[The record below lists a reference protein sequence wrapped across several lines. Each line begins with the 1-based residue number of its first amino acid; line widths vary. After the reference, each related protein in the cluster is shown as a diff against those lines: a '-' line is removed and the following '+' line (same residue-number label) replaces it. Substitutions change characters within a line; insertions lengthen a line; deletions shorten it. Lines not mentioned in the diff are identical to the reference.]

1 MSRSTHDF
9 ELALPSGDQP
19 GASLQSADRMWMFC
33 TAVGRIAPSQVLR
46 ARLARVK
53 YAESTR
59 IRLNEYH
66 ATLGIYTEDKRGIAA
81 L

>member
-1 MSRSTHDF
+1 MPQSISTDL

-19 GASLQSADRMWMFC
+19 GASLKSADRMFC

-59 IRLNEYH
+59 IRLNECH
-66 ATLGIYTEDKRGIAA
+66 ATLGIYTQDKRGIAA